1 MKFRGYLRSSDQ
13 ITKVVFIWGQTYLD
27 QIVHKGLSFQSFY
40 LNSSKIDY
48 HGSFPYLHHQNWYTM
63 CMIVWNVTKR
73 TYRIV
78 DRSLKKRLSLDW
90 SIERIRYTI
99 SRSCR
104 IGLWGFKPIETSF
117 VVAQPIRAPKILP
130 GLSHGHRQQNVAWSS
145 EPSFVKSFQFDFLLI
160 SVNWI
165 P

>member
-78 DRSLKKRLSLDW
+78 DRSLKKIIPGLIDRT
-90 SIERIRYTI
+90 IRYTI
-99 SRSCR
+99 SRSYR

-117 VVAQPIRAPKILP
+117 VVAKPIRALKILP